1 MGHENRS
8 TYPGKFLIGYDLIL
22 KLKTDI
28 SVFVEKLTRSKVS
41 EVSQSE
47 EDQKQNLQN
56 ILTKINQILDESPPR
71 VKIKWS
77 VDSKL
82 FIEFYNSVHLGR
94 RVNGAWTV
102 NY

>member
-1 MGHENRS
+1 M
-8 TYPGKFLIGYDLIL
+8 IL

-28 SVFVEKLTRSKVS
+28 SVFVEKLAGSKVS
-41 EVSQSE
+41 VVKQSG

-56 ILTKINQILDESPPR
+56 ILTEINQILDESPPM

-82 FIEFYNSVHLGR
+82 FIEFYNIVHIGR
-94 RVNGAWTV
+94 RVNGACQ
-102 NY
+102 